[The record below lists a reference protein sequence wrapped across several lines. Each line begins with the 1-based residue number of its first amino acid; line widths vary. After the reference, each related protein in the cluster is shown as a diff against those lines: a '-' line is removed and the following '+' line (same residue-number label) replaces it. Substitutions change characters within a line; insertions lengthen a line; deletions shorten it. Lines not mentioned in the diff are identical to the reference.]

1 MSRSIEIGVVAVLLG
16 LLMGCSS
23 DYSPNTYHSTAVQ
36 QANKVENGVIVGF
49 REVKISASGTVG
61 AVSGGAAG
69 GILGA
74 QTGTS
79 GMDAALGGV
88 AGTAV
93 GGLLGTAIEHASGD
107 TTGWEYIV
115 RKPNGEMISVTQ
127 SEKQPLPLGQK
138 VLVIAG
144 NQARIVPDYSI
155 PLPEADKPKE
165 TAQPADASA
174 KEAPKPAPAAAA
186 DKPKDAQAPAEP
198 SGESPKA
205 APVQSEPL
213 NDTGDK
219 PAETPK
225 TTETPAD
232 TPPAN
237 SDSPAVTPEPAAA
250 PEPAAPSSA
259 NPETPSLSGF
269 DFTTPQQGSK
279 AAASAP

>member
-16 LLMGCSS
+16 LLAGCSS
-23 DYSPNTYHSTAVQ
+23 DYSPNTYHASAVQ
-36 QANKVENGVIVGF
+36 QANKVESGVIVGF

-74 QTGTS
+74 QAGTS

-115 RKPNGEMISVTQ
+115 RKLNGEMISVTQ
-127 SEKQPLPLGQK
+127 RESQPLPVGQK

-144 NQARIVPDYSI
+144 SQARIVPDYSVT
-155 PLPEADKPKE
+155 LPGAEKPKDA
-165 TAQPADASA
+165 AQPADAPV
-174 KEAPKPAPAAAA
+174 KETPKPAPSAAV
-186 DKPKDAQAPAEP
+186 DKPRDAQIPAEP

-213 NDTGDK
+213 NDTGNK

-225 TTETPAD
+225 EAETPAD
-232 TPPAN
+232 APSTGGN
-237 SDSPAVTPEPAAA
+237 SPAATPEPTTT
-250 PEPAAPSSA
+250 PEPAAPSSTDTDA
-259 NPETPSLSGF
+259 PSLSGF
-269 DFTTPQQGSK
+269 DFATPPQPDK

>member
-16 LLMGCSS
+16 LLAGCSS

-36 QANKVENGVIVGF
+36 QASKVESGVIVGF

-74 QTGTS
+74 QAGTS
-79 GMDAALGGV
+79 GMDSALGGV

-93 GGLLGTAIEHASGD
+93 GGLLGSAIEHASGD

-115 RKPNGEMISVTQ
+115 RKPDGEMISVTQ

-144 NQARIVPDYSI
+144 SQARIVPDYSVT
-155 PLPEADKPKE
+155 LPEADKPKD
-165 TAQPADASA
+165 TAQPADAPA
-174 KEAPKPAPAAAA
+174 KETPKPAPAAMA
-186 DKPKDAQAPAEP
+186 DKPRDTPAPTEP

-205 APVQSEPL
+205 TPVQSETL
-213 NDTGDK
+213 SDGSDK
-219 PAETPK
+219 PAETP
-225 TTETPAD
+225 A
-232 TPPAN
+232 
-237 SDSPAVTPEPAAA
+237 AVPAASSGSETVA
-250 PEPAAPSSA
+250 PEPDAPPSMKTDA
-259 NPETPSLSGF
+259 PSLSGF
-269 DFTTPQQGSK
+269 DFATPPQADK
-279 AAASAP
+279 ATVPAP